1 MENFCGMKKQYIA
14 PQTLEHQ
21 METMGILM
29 SSPFDPGS
37 FPAPIVI
44 P

>member
-1 MENFCGMKKQYIA
+1 MENLYGMKKQYIA
-14 PQTLEHQ
+14 PQIQEHQ
-21 METMGILM
+21 MKTMGILM